1 MNYYKL
7 VLKRVQINRILLQ
20 NERRMNLKNIE
31 AQWNNTLISINHE
44 LFIEKVVHGYRID
57 ETYSSN
63 LKIKSTIK
71 IIRALT
77 IFYNKINS

>member
-1 MNYYKL
+1 
-7 VLKRVQINRILLQ
+7 
-20 NERRMNLKNIE
+20 MNLKNTE

-44 LFIEKVVHGYRID
+44 LFIEKVVHGHRID
-57 ETYSSN
+57 ETYFSN

-77 IFYNKINS
+77 FFTTKLILEVNKIF

>member
-1 MNYYKL
+1 
-7 VLKRVQINRILLQ
+7 
-20 NERRMNLKNIE
+20 MNLKNTE

>member
-1 MNYYKL
+1 
-7 VLKRVQINRILLQ
+7 
-20 NERRMNLKNIE
+20 MNLKNTE
-31 AQWNNTLISINHE
+31 AQWNNTLISINRE
-44 LFIEKVVHGYRID
+44 LFIEKVVHRID

-77 IFYNKINS
+77 FFTTKLILEVNKIF

>member
-1 MNYYKL
+1 
-7 VLKRVQINRILLQ
+7 
-20 NERRMNLKNIE
+20 MNLKNIE

-44 LFIEKVVHGYRID
+44 LFIEKVVYGHRID

>member
-1 MNYYKL
+1 
-7 VLKRVQINRILLQ
+7 
-20 NERRMNLKNIE
+20 MNLKNIE

-44 LFIEKVVHGYRID
+44 LFIEKVVHRHRID

-77 IFYNKINS
+77 FFTTKLILEVNKIF

>member
-20 NERRMNLKNIE
+20 NERRMNLKNTE
-31 AQWNNTLISINHE
+31 AQWNNTLISINRE
-44 LFIEKVVHGYRID
+44 LFIEKVVHGHR
-57 ETYSSN
+57 N
-63 LKIKSTIK
+63 LFLEFKNKK
-71 IIRALT
+71 YDKNNPCFN

>member
-1 MNYYKL
+1 
-7 VLKRVQINRILLQ
+7 
-20 NERRMNLKNIE
+20 MNLKNTE
-31 AQWNNTLISINHE
+31 AQWNNTLISINRE
-44 LFIEKVVHGYRID
+44 LFIEKVVHEHRID

-77 IFYNKINS
+77 FFTTKLILEVNKIF